1 MMHTD
6 PIHNKVTASG
16 IIAFDLLEYKP
27 TIEVVGL
34 DLKQL
39 LYMEMIIKEKEF
51 RIALAQLDFTSFREK
66 AVAVYCSVDAII
78 PQWVYMVIADKLAD
92 QEVYFK
98 FCSVDAL
105 ALELWETQ
113 VQQAEVSSFQDQKVV
128 VRANP
133 DIPDSLYIE
142 ASKVLKP
149 VVKSLLYGEIGM
161 PKVIFK

>member
-1 MMHTD
+1 MHTD

-16 IIAFDLLEYKP
+16 IIAFDLLAYKP

-51 RIALAQLDFTSFREK
+51 RIALAQLDFNSFREK

-92 QEVYFK
+92 QGVYFK
-98 FCSVDAL
+98 FSSVDAL
-105 ALELWETQ
+105 ALELWEMQ
-113 VQQAEVSSFQDQKVV
+113 VQQAEVSPFQDQKVV

>member
-1 MMHTD
+1 MHTD

-16 IIAFDLLEYKP
+16 IIAFDLLAYKP

-92 QEVYFK
+92 QGVYFK
-98 FCSVDAL
+98 FSSVDAL
-105 ALELWETQ
+105 ALELWEMQ
-113 VQQAEVSSFQDQKVV
+113 VQQAEVSPFQDQKVV

>member
-1 MMHTD
+1 MSVET
-6 PIHNKVTASG
+6 IHNKVTASG
-16 IIAFDLLEYKP
+16 IIAFDLLAYKP
-27 TIEVVGL
+27 TVEVVGL
-34 DLKQL
+34 DIKQL

-51 RIALAQLDFTSFREK
+51 RIALAQLDFTAFYQK

-78 PQWVYMVIADKLAD
+78 PQWVYMVLADKLYD
-92 QEVYFK
+92 QAAHFK
-98 FCSVDAL
+98 YSTVEAL
-105 ALELWETQ
+105 TLELWESQ
-113 VQQAEVSSFQDQKVV
+113 VQQADLTPFKDQKVV

>member
-1 MMHTD
+1 MSVET
-6 PIHNKVTASG
+6 IHNKVTASG
-16 IIAFDLLEYKP
+16 IIAFDLLAYKP
-27 TIEVVGL
+27 TVEVVGL
-34 DLKQL
+34 DIKQL

-51 RIALAQLDFTSFREK
+51 RIALAQLDFTAFYQK

-78 PQWVYMVIADKLAD
+78 PQWVYMVLADKLYD
-92 QEVYFK
+92 QAAHFK
-98 FCSVDAL
+98 CSTVEAL
-105 ALELWETQ
+105 TLELWESQ
-113 VQQAEVSSFQDQKVV
+113 VQQADLTPFKDQKVV